1 MSNFFLPFLLELAE
15 LRKQM
20 VYYTALPLI
29 MKSENGGPT
38 QLCLNQ
44 NQIMMNDSGAFNGSP
59 SSQQAQLINLQNG
72 DINGASPSHQQQNN
86 YTYQLLTSV
95 DHQQLQQNSQQL
107 HQQQQQQQQ
116 PQQTPQQQN
125 VPQMQSVNNGRVPKQ
140 TKSFKCDQCNM
151 NFGSKSAHTSHIKS
165 HAKQLQ
171 QQQSP
176 SSSLASSNL
185 SSVNSGSSNT
195 TQMQSSDPYQC
206 DVCKKTFAVPA
217 RLVRFHFFPYKTIE
231 FSKIVLQVS
240 KHFPILNFTIYEQ
253 APINSHELAKNI
265 KNNEI

>member
-1 MSNFFLPFLLELAE
+1 
-15 LRKQM
+15 M

-29 MKSENGGPT
+29 MKSENGGPS

-44 NQIMMNDSGAFNGSP
+44 NQIMMSDNGASP

-95 DHQQLQQNSQQL
+95 DPQQLQNSQLQA
-107 HQQQQQQQQ
+107 QQQHQQQQ
-116 PQQTPQQQN
+116 PQQNQQH
-125 VPQMQSVNNGRVPKQ
+125 VPQMQPTHNGRTPKQ

-151 NFGSKSAHTSHIKS
+151 NFGSKSAHTSHMKS
-165 HAKQLQ
+165 HAKQQLQQQ

-176 SSSLASSNL
+176 SSTPSLSSN
-185 SSVNSGSSNT
+185 GPSNT
-195 TQMQSSDPYQC
+195 MQMQSSDPYQC

-217 RLVRFHFFPYKTIE
+217 RLVSII
-231 FSKIVLQVS
+231 S
-240 KHFPILNFTIYEQ
+240 
-253 APINSHELAKNI
+253 
-265 KNNEI
+265 